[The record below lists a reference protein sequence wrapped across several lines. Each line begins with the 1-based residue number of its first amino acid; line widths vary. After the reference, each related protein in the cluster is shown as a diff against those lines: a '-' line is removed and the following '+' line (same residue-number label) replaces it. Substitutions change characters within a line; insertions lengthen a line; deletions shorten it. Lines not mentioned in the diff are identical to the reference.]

1 MLHLLSARDSWHQC
15 VKKMKKLNSKRIAAI
30 TALHLAGFSIS
41 KYSSIEG
48 TSGPIWKGTLQFKNS
63 SILRVE
69 NQGVGGNDKIT
80 FLSKKSL
87 SSDRITELVADV
99 FKLPETSFIVKS
111 YLVTQETEKQK
122 WSQITDLQLQSNIA
136 NIEKSSITPN
146 DETIGIFVHCFAMW
160 QALLK
165 DM

>member
-1 MLHLLSARDSWHQC
+1 
-15 VKKMKKLNSKRIAAI
+15 MKNLNPERIAAI
-30 TALHLAGFSIS
+30 TALHHAGFSIS
-41 KYSSIEG
+41 KYSSIQG

-69 NQGVGGNDKIT
+69 NQGVGSNDKIT

-87 SSDRITELVADV
+87 SSDRIADLVAEV
-99 FKLPETSFIVKS
+99 FKLPETSFIIKS
-111 YLVTQETEKQK
+111 FLVTQEIEKQK
-122 WSQITDLQLQSNIA
+122 WSKITDLQLQSNIA
-136 NIEKSSITPN
+136 NIEKSVITQS

-165 DM
+165 SM